1 MELVLVIIG
10 GIGIALSIHAAI
22 WPRRW
27 AIISERKGQWAN
39 FQCTFLIVGGFYGW
53 YGLMQC
59 GLEMLIGQGW
69 AEVLAVFPTLG
80 IACVFSA
87 AGQRGIKLMMLE
99 GTLTYRDLH
108 PRRFVGRQLTP
119 QPRQKELHSPPRSG
133 CSASPA
139 SGVAGRLWKPAGCR
153 RLKRRFVCGSRRP
166 LAMPG
171 DEASGQRTRNT
182 AAAGSVRG

>member
-1 MELVLVIIG
+1 MEGMELVLVIIG

-108 PRRFVGRQLTP
+108 PRRFVGRQLPP
-119 QPRQKELHSPPRSG
+119 QPRQ
-133 CSASPA
+133 
-139 SGVAGRLWKPAGCR
+139 
-153 RLKRRFVCGSRRP
+153 
-166 LAMPG
+166 
-171 DEASGQRTRNT
+171 
-182 AAAGSVRG
+182 